1 MAKQVSD
8 VFGVATEVRS
18 DSYIDRGELD
28 DDFSKY
34 LERDLHLSVR
44 GASKS
49 GKSWLRQKAVPNAI
63 IVQCRLGKTVDEIY
77 REALGAL
84 GISLTVRE
92 SRAGTFNGQVEASAE
107 LGKVLIAKVAA
118 KLVAGYSRTTTAESE
133 PLSQNINDL
142 RFVSQLIL
150 DSGRRLVIEDVH
162 YLAFAERKRLAFDLK
177 TLWDFG
183 LYVIIV
189 GIWRQQS
196 LIDLNSDLSTRIR
209 EFSIEWTT
217 KDLRA
222 ILDKGAAALNVEF
235 EPALRERLASDAYG
249 NAGLLQSLALGV
261 LDDAGVEEK
270 KSYTQKIESLQHL
283 DNAAMDLA
291 ESLNTLYQSFAKR
304 TSAGIRS
311 RTNATGIY
319 AHAMAVIMEQDD
331 DTLLKGLPIHT
342 VFRTAKER
350 EPRILLPNLRTIL
363 QKLDQLQIDDEGRGL
378 VVTYDEGREE
388 VVVVDL
394 QLLLYRRFATISWP
408 WDRLVQE
415 LGGDENGYAPDTE
428 GPTQRPSTSPAETSS
443 VL

>member
-1 MAKQVSD
+1 MAKQASD

-28 DDFSKY
+28 DEFSKY
-34 LERDLHLSVR
+34 LKRNVHLSVR

-63 IVQCRLGKTVDEIY
+63 IVQCRLGKGVDEIY

-118 KLVAGYSRTTTAESE
+118 KLVAGYSRTTTSESE

-217 KDLRA
+217 NDLRA
-222 ILDKGAAALNVEF
+222 ILDKGATALGIEF

-270 KSYTQKIESLQHL
+270 KSYTQKIESLRHL

-304 TSAGIRS
+304 TSAGIRN

-331 DTLLKGLPIHT
+331 DVLLKGLPLRT
-342 VFRTAKER
+342 VFDTAKER

-394 QLLLYRRFATISWP
+394 QLLLYRRFTTISWP
-408 WDRLVQE
+408 WDRLIQE
-415 LGGDENGYAPDTE
+415 LGGDENAYAPDTE
-428 GPTQRPSTSPAETSS
+428 GPAQVS
-443 VL
+443 

>member
-8 VFGVATEVRS
+8 VFGVATEVRP
-18 DSYIDRGELD
+18 DSYVDRGRLD
-28 DDFSKY
+28 DDFAKY
-34 LERDLHLSVR
+34 LKRNVHVSIR

-63 IVQCRLGKTVDEIY
+63 IVQCRLGKTVEDIY

-92 SRAGTFNGQVEASAE
+92 SRAGTFSGQVEASAD
-107 LGKVLIAKVAA
+107 LGKALIAKVAA
-118 KLVAGYSRTTTAESE
+118 KLIAGYSRTTSTESE
-133 PLSQNINDL
+133 PLSQNIDDL

-150 DSGRRLVIEDVH
+150 DSKRRLVIEDVH
-162 YLAFAERKRLAFDLK
+162 YLSFSERKRLSFDLK

-196 LIDLNSDLSTRIR
+196 LINLNSDLSTRIR
-209 EFSIEWTT
+209 EFSIEWSDE
-217 KDLRA
+217 DLKA
-222 ILDKGAAALNVEF
+222 ILDKGVSALNIELSA
-235 EPALRERLASDAYG
+235 ALRERLVQDAYS

-261 LDDAGVEEK
+261 LDDAGITEK
-270 KSYTQKIESLQHL
+270 KTRLQQVGSVEHL
-283 DNAAMDLA
+283 DNAAMELA

-311 RTNATGIY
+311 RTNSTGIY
-319 AHAMAVIMEQDD
+319 AHAMAGIMAQEDQD
-331 DTLLKGLPIHT
+331 LIKGVPLKS
-342 VFRTAKER
+342 VFQAAKQR
-350 EPRILLPNLRTIL
+350 EARILLPNLRTIL

-388 VVVVDL
+388 VIVVDL
-394 QLLLYRRFATISWP
+394 QVLLYRRFTTTQWP
-408 WDRLVQE
+408 WEGLIEE
-415 LGGDENGYAPDTE
+415 LGDDENVYASDAD
-428 GPTQRPSTSPAETSS
+428 SSP
-443 VL
+443 LW